1 MLLCATDMPI
11 RRLSVNQNTAS
22 PSRAIALTVLIDS
35 IRSGEGLEILMDRAL
50 TRASLDARDRGLAV
64 EIAYG
69 VMRRLRTIDWRL
81 GPVLDKP
88 LARLP
93 VAVQMLL
100 RMGAYQLLFLDRVP
114 PSAAISESVKLAKA
128 QSRKLKRDWS
138 GLVNAVLRALIREPT
153 PPWPSIE
160 AHAAEALAV
169 RYSVPE
175 WLSHRWIDRWGID
188 RAQSVCEQASL
199 IPPVTLRVNR
209 LQISRD
215 DYLGRLR
222 EAGLKAQPTR
232 VSPAGITLGEGASIP
247 SLPGFA
253 GGQFYVEDEAAQLIP
268 PLLDAQPGD
277 LVLDACA
284 APGGKATHLAELMK
298 DTGTI
303 YAVDRSK
310 ERLNVLEANCRRLGH
325 SSLVPIVGDLRHQ
338 SWLQAMSHGVARP
351 NGLVQFDRIL
361 VDAPCSGL
369 GVLRRHP
376 DAKWRKSS
384 EQFESHHVLQLQILE
399 SATLCLRA
407 GGVLVYSTCSTE
419 VEENEDVIDRFLRSH
434 AEFRRESVAPWLPEE
449 GRDFLTERGD
459 LSTMSNEDSM
469 DAFYAARLKHVGS

>member
-1 MLLCATDMPI
+1 MPT
-11 RRLSVNQNTAS
+11 RRLSVDQNPAS

-35 IRSGEGLEILMDRAL
+35 IRSDEGLEILMDRAL
-50 TRASLDARDRGLAV
+50 TRTSLDARDRGLAV

-114 PSAAISESVKLAKA
+114 PSAAVSESVKLAKA

-160 AHAAEALAV
+160 EHAAEALAV

-175 WLSHRWIDRWGID
+175 WLSRRWIDRWGID

-232 VSPAGITLGEGASIP
+232 VSPAGITLGEGLSIP
-247 SLPGFA
+247 SLPGFSA
-253 GGQFYVEDEAAQLIP
+253 GQFYVEDEAAQLIP

-284 APGGKATHLAELMK
+284 APGGK
-298 DTGTI
+298 
-303 YAVDRSK
+303 
-310 ERLNVLEANCRRLGH
+310 RRT
-325 SSLVPIVGDLRHQ
+325 
-338 SWLQAMSHGVARP
+338 WP
-351 NGLVQFDRIL
+351 N
-361 VDAPCSGL
+361 
-369 GVLRRHP
+369 
-376 DAKWRKSS
+376 
-384 EQFESHHVLQLQILE
+384 
-399 SATLCLRA
+399 
-407 GGVLVYSTCSTE
+407 
-419 VEENEDVIDRFLRSH
+419 
-434 AEFRRESVAPWLPEE
+434 
-449 GRDFLTERGD
+449 
-459 LSTMSNEDSM
+459 
-469 DAFYAARLKHVGS
+469 